1 MSRGGR
7 VLLAVCAAAAVSP
20 VVTPDASAAWDR
32 LVRNDLNVEAEGQVL
47 GLPWD
52 SNFLNLFTRSGKMRA
67 VERDGGQHAWHAMLR
82 YQYLGGLGL
91 QGAVDR
97 HNGFVW
103 RQIGLKLHAA
113 NTCNVLYVMWQE
125 EPEPHIGA
133 AVKRNPGQSRDSQC
147 RTRGYVS
154 IARIPMP
161 RDHRTGSVHT
171 LEVKTEN
178 DTRGPLMTIHA
189 NGKQVWSGIV
199 PGVHGLEGP
208 MGVRS
213 DAGRFRFAL
222 SAQDRRPYGPHRV
235 SCVDC

>member
-1 MSRGGR
+1 
-7 VLLAVCAAAAVSP
+7 V
-20 VVTPDASAAWDR
+20 D
-32 LVRNDLNVEAEGQVL
+32 EEGQVL

-52 SNFLNLFTRSGKMRA
+52 SNFLNLFTKSGKMRA

-82 YQYLGGLGL
+82 FQYQGGLGL

-97 HNGFVW
+97 HNGVVW

-133 AVKRNPGQSRDSQC
+133 AVKRNPGQSRHSQC
-147 RTRGYVS
+147 GTRGYQH
-154 IARIPMP
+154 IAKIRMP
-161 RDHRTGSVHT
+161 RDHRTAPVHT
-171 LEVKTEN
+171 LEVET
-178 DTRGPLMTIHA
+178 DRDARGPLMTIRA
-189 NGKQVWSGIV
+189 TGKQVWSGVV
-199 PGVHGLEGP
+199 PGLAGLRGP

-222 SAQDRRPYGPHRV
+222 SAQRRSSYGPGDRL
-235 SCVDC
+235 CVDCEPPQTPPR